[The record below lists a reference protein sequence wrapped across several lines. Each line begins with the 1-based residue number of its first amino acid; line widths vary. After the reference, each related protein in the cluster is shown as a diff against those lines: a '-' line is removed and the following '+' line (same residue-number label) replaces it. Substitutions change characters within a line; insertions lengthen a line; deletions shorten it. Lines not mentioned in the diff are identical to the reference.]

1 MSSRLQ
7 TYGTEGLSQHAQK
20 ECWHDIITRSFV
32 PLECS
37 LKTNNFQGHITRLSL
52 DTCSISKVCSSAQSV
67 TRTSKLTQKAEN
79 SYYLLSL
86 GIKGLGEVQQDGRQ
100 AILKPGTFALY
111 DSRRPYT
118 LNFDH
123 KFEQIVFMMPS
134 IALNSCLGY
143 AENLTA
149 TTIDTTNPL
158 HEITANFL
166 SQLLNTTQ
174 DLPSILVNRIATQT
188 SEIVAS
194 MLIATMDHSPA
205 QTSHRLAMGL
215 QLRAAIEKQL
225 HDPKL
230 SRQSLAQQFRISTRY
245 LDDLFSDEGIGPAEY
260 ILQKRLQ
267 WAHKALSDPA
277 RSRYQIGEI
286 ARMSGF
292 ISQSHFSRVFSS
304 TFKQSPREYRQ
315 HCLIQHII
323 K

>member
-7 TYGTEGLSQHAQK
+7 VYRTEGLPQRARK

-37 LKTNNFQGHITRLSL
+37 LKTHDFQGEITRLSF
-52 DTCSISKVCSSAQSV
+52 DACSISKVCSGAQSV
-67 TRTSKLTQKAEN
+67 TRTSKLTQRSET
-79 SYYLLSL
+79 SHYLLSL
-86 GIKGLGEVQQDGRQ
+86 GIQGNGEVLQDGRQ
-100 AILKPGTFALY
+100 ATLTPGTFALY
-111 DSRRPYT
+111 DSRRPYI

-123 KFEQIVFMMPS
+123 NFEQIVFMMPS
-134 IALNSCLGY
+134 IALNACLGH
-143 AENLTA
+143 AEHLTA

-158 HEITANFL
+158 QEITANFL
-166 SQLLNTTQ
+166 TQLLNTTQ
-174 DLPSILVNRIATQT
+174 HLPDLLVTRLAAQA

-194 MLIATMDHSPA
+194 MLIATIGRSSAP
-205 QTSHRLAMGL
+205 TSHRLAMGL
-215 QLRAAIEKQL
+215 QLRTAIDQRL
-225 HDPKL
+225 RDPEL
-230 SRQSLAQQFRISTRY
+230 NRQSLAQQFRISTRY
-245 LDDLFSDEGIGPAEY
+245 LDDLFSDEKVGIAEY

-267 WAHKALSDPA
+267 WARKALSDPA

-292 ISQSHFSRVFSS
+292 VSQSHFSRVFAS

-315 HCLIQHII
+315 HCLTQHMI